1 MNPIF
6 TALLIFGGLLQVGA
20 DLVVICDRLGISARI
35 EKALKRRARQRA
47 WLREVSASLREA
59 HRG

>member
-1 MNPIF
+1 MNPVF

-35 EKALKRRARQRA
+35 EKALNRRAKQKA
-47 WLREVSASLREA
+47 WLREVSALSREA
-59 HRG
+59 RRG